1 MKKLVVTDKGIGIAE
16 MPEKPYPYQGDDQYF
31 GSRMDEY
38 EAAVK
43 QAIASAPLF
52 EDQERVWAVLLGIDK
67 AVAKSF
73 LEPRDYLQEAKRH
86 MIGNTYPIPL
96 GFPEYVEVM
105 VPKRVWFVEHKET
118 REWLCSSLDGLF
130 TNDPLK
136 AYFYDSEAEAGLVI
150 EVRKLYFSMPTEHE
164 FDITVLRFVDK
175 QEQTPS
181 KESSMNDAEVL
192 REYAKHQTVLVIKE
206 NLNRIADRLD
216 SLQSK
221 LKDRDELLEEM
232 VGYIRTTKTD
242 TKTALTGMKILTRYS
257 NLKAK

>member
-16 MPEKPYPYQGDDQYF
+16 MPEWPNSDVTDEWVRQYE
-31 GSRMDEY
+31 S
-38 EAAVK
+38 AVK

-52 EDQERVWAVLLGIDK
+52 EDQERVKEIVGSFANTDPLMFSYEMPSGIK
-67 AVAKSF
+67 K
-73 LEPRDYLQEAKRH
+73 PIH
-86 MIGNTYPIPL
+86 GTYPIPP
-96 GFPEYVEVM
+96 GFPEYVEVG
-105 VPKRVWFVEHKET
+105 V
-118 REWLCSSLDGLF
+118 CSENVCCGFGESCQNYH
-130 TNDPLK
+130 T
-136 AYFYDSEAEAGLVI
+136 I
-150 EVRKLYFSMPTEHE
+150 
-164 FDITVLRFVDK
+164 LRFVDK